1 MARARAASK
10 TNRLYAQLIS
20 LFVAIA
26 LMIAGS
32 ISFAK
37 AHDGPQSVA
46 DLAENVLDA
55 VVNISIIQGS
65 KNTKP
70 RRNTK
75 PETTPDLPK
84 APDDSPFEEFF
95 DDFFKK
101 QQQPGDRNR
110 GRRARGQGSGFV
122 IDAEGVIVTN
132 NHVIEGASEIIIDF
146 HDGSKLNAELVGTD
160 AKTDLAVLRV
170 KPEKP
175 LPFVKLGSSDEARV
189 GDWVMVIGNPFGLN
203 SSVSVGIISARN
215 RDIQSGPYDNY
226 IQTDAAIN
234 QGNSGGPLFDKN
246 GDVIGVNTAIFSPS
260 GGGSVG
266 IGFAVPSDTA
276 RSVVSQLLEF
286 GETRRG
292 WLGVNI
298 LHVTDE
304 IAESVD
310 LGKARGAMVSAVTAA
325 GPAEKAGFESGD
337 IVIKFD
343 GRNVRV
349 MRDLPRMV
357 ADTPVG
363 KEVDVTVFRKGKEVT
378 LKVNLGR
385 LDEDEKKVASAEN
398 GEKKEEEKDKPKE
411 EKKPADGAL
420 LQLGMS
426 FEQLDDALRE
436 KLKIAKGIEGVV
448 ISSVEAGSL
457 AEEKGVEVG
466 DVVRELSQTEV
477 KKPEDITARLAVLK
491 EADRRA
497 ALFLLENKAGD
508 LRLVAIRIDE

>member
-1 MARARAASK
+1 MVRVRAARK
-10 TNRLYAQLIS
+10 NNRLFAQLIS

-37 AHDGPQSVA
+37 AHDGPASVA

-55 VVNISIIQGS
+55 VVNISIVQGNS
-65 KNTKP
+65 GTRP
-70 RRNTK
+70 RRNTR
-75 PETTPDLPK
+75 PSPAPDLPS
-84 APDDSPFEEFF
+84 APDGSPFEEFF
-95 DDFFKK
+95 DDFFK
-101 QQQPGDRNR
+101 QQQQEGEGGR

-122 IDAEGVIVTN
+122 IDPEGVIVTN

-146 HDGSKLNAELVGTD
+146 NDGSKLNAELVGTD

-170 KPEKP
+170 KADKP
-175 LPFVKLGSSDEARV
+175 LPYVKLGSSDDARV

-304 IAESVD
+304 LAESIA

-325 GPAEKAGFESGD
+325 GPAEKAGLLSGD
-337 IVIKFD
+337 VVIKFD

-363 KEVDVTVFRKGKEVT
+363 KEVEVTVFRDGKEVE

-385 LDEDEKKVASAEN
+385 LEEDENVTSADDGKTDE
-398 GEKKEEEKDKPKE
+398 KPKE
-411 EKKPADGAL
+411 AKPEDGVV

-426 FEQLDDALRE
+426 FEQLDDGLRE
-436 KLKIAKGIEGVV
+436 KLKIAKTVEGVV
-448 ISSVEAGSL
+448 ISAVQSGSQ
-457 AEEKGVEVG
+457 AEEKGVAVG
-466 DVVRELSQTEV
+466 DVVRELSQSEI
-477 KKPEDITARLAVLK
+477 KKPEDVKARLAALK

-497 ALFLLENKAGD
+497 ALFLLENKAGE
-508 LRLVAIRIDE
+508 LRLVAVRLDD

>member
-1 MARARAASK
+1 MVRVRAASK
-10 TNRLYAQLIS
+10 NNRLYAQLIS

-37 AHDGPQSVA
+37 AHDGPESVA

-55 VVNISIIQGS
+55 VVNISIIQGG
-65 KNTKP
+65 NTARP
-70 RRNTK
+70 RRNTR
-75 PETTPDLPK
+75 PDDEPDLPK
-84 APDDSPFEEFF
+84 APEDSPFEEFF

-101 QQQPGDRNR
+101 QQQPGEGNR

-122 IDAEGVIVTN
+122 IDPEGVIVTN

-146 HDGSKLNAELVGTD
+146 NDGSKLNAELVGTD

-170 KPEKP
+170 KADKP
-175 LPFVKLGSSDEARV
+175 LPYVKLGSSDDARV

-304 IAESVD
+304 LAESLA

-325 GPAEKAGFESGD
+325 GPAEKAGLLSGD
-337 IVIKFD
+337 VVIKFD

-363 KEVDVTVFRKGKEVT
+363 KEVDVTVFRDGKEVD

-385 LDEDEKKVASAEN
+385 LDEDEKVASADESKTD
-398 GEKKEEEKDKPKE
+398 EKPKE
-411 EKKPADGAL
+411 VTPEDGAV

-426 FEQLDDALRE
+426 FEQLDDGLRE
-436 KLKIAKGIEGVV
+436 KLKIAKTVEGVV
-448 ISSVEAGSL
+448 ISSIQSGSL

-466 DVVRELSQTEV
+466 DVVRELSQTEI
-477 KKPEDITARLAVLK
+477 KNPEDVKARLAALK

-497 ALFLLENKAGD
+497 ALFLLENKEGE
-508 LRLVAIRIDE
+508 LRLVAIRLDD

>member
-1 MARARAASK
+1 MVRVRVARK
-10 TNRLYAQLIS
+10 NNRLYAQLIS
-20 LFVAIA
+20 LFVATA

-37 AHDGPQSVA
+37 AHDGPESVA

-55 VVNISIIQGS
+55 VVNISIVQGS
-65 KNTKP
+65 SATRP
-70 RRNTK
+70 RRNSR
-75 PETTPDLPK
+75 PDTTPDLPQ
-84 APDDSPFEEFF
+84 APDGSPFEEFF
-95 DDFFKK
+95 DDFFKR
-101 QQQPGDRNR
+101 QQQEGEGGR

-170 KPEKP
+170 KADKP
-175 LPFVKLGSSDEARV
+175 LPYVNLGSSDEARV

-304 IAESVD
+304 LAESIA

-325 GPAEKAGFESGD
+325 GPAEKAGLLSGD
-337 IVIKFD
+337 VVIKFD

-363 KEVDVTVFRKGKEVT
+363 KEVDVTVFREGKEVE

-385 LDEDEKKVASAEN
+385 LEEDERIASADD
-398 GEKKEEEKDKPKE
+398 EKEEGKTEEEK
-411 EKKPADGAL
+411 PADDVV
-420 LQLGMS
+420 LQLGMT
-426 FEQLDDALRE
+426 FEQLDDGLRE
-436 KLKIAKGIEGVV
+436 KLKIAKAVEGVV
-448 ISSVEAGSL
+448 ISSIKAGSL

-466 DVVRELSQTEV
+466 DVVRELSQSEV
-477 KKPEDITARLAVLK
+477 KKPEDVNARLAALK

-497 ALFLLENKAGD
+497 ALFLLENKAGE
-508 LRLVAIRIDE
+508 LRLVAIRLDE

>member
-1 MARARAASK
+1 MVRVRAARK
-10 TNRLYAQLIS
+10 NNRPYAQLIS

-37 AHDGPQSVA
+37 AHDGPESVA

-55 VVNISIIQGS
+55 VVNISIVQGNAATRS
-65 KNTKP
+65 
-70 RRNTK
+70 RRNTR
-75 PETTPDLPK
+75 PNPAPDLPS
-84 APDDSPFEEFF
+84 APDGSPFEEFF
-95 DDFFKK
+95 DDFFRR
-101 QQQPGDRNR
+101 QQQEGDGGR

-122 IDAEGVIVTN
+122 IDPEGVIVTN

-146 HDGSKLNAELVGTD
+146 HDGSSLNAELVGTD
-160 AKTDLAVLRV
+160 SKTDLAVLRV
-170 KPEKP
+170 KADKP
-175 LPFVKLGSSDEARV
+175 LPHVKLGSSDEARV

-304 IAESVD
+304 LAESIA

-325 GPAEKAGFESGD
+325 GPAEKAGLLSGD
-337 IVIKFD
+337 VVIKFD
-343 GRNVRV
+343 DRNVRV

-363 KEVDVTVFRKGKEVT
+363 KEVNVTVFRDGKEVE

-385 LDEDEKKVASAEN
+385 LEEDGRAAAADRNTDDKDQ
-398 GEKKEEEKDKPKE
+398 EKKE
-411 EKKPADGAL
+411 KPADGVV

-426 FEQLDDALRE
+426 FEQLDDGLRE
-436 KLKIAKGIEGVV
+436 KLKIAKTVEGVV
-448 ISSVEAGSL
+448 ISSIQSGSL

-466 DVVRELSQTEV
+466 DIVRELSQTEI
-477 KKPEDITARLAVLK
+477 KNPEDVKTRLAALK

-497 ALFLLENKAGD
+497 ALFLLENKAGE
-508 LRLVAIRIDE
+508 LRLVAVRLED

>member
-1 MARARAASK
+1 MVRVRAASK
-10 TNRLYAQLIS
+10 NNRLYAQLIS

-37 AHDGPQSVA
+37 AHDGPESVA

-55 VVNISIIQGS
+55 VVNISIIQGG
-65 KNTKP
+65 NTTRP
-70 RRNTK
+70 RRNTR
-75 PETTPDLPK
+75 PDDEPDLPK
-84 APDDSPFEEFF
+84 APEDSPFEEFF

-101 QQQPGDRNR
+101 QQQPGEGNR

-122 IDAEGVIVTN
+122 IDPEGVIVTN

-146 HDGSKLNAELVGTD
+146 NDGSKLNAELVGTD

-170 KPEKP
+170 KADKP
-175 LPFVKLGSSDEARV
+175 LPYVKLGSSDDARV

-304 IAESVD
+304 LAESLA

-325 GPAEKAGFESGD
+325 GPAEKAGLLSGD
-337 IVIKFD
+337 VVIKFD

-363 KEVDVTVFRKGKEVT
+363 KEVDVTVFRDGKEVD

-385 LDEDEKKVASAEN
+385 LDEDEKVASADDSKTDE
-398 GEKKEEEKDKPKE
+398 KPKE
-411 EKKPADGAL
+411 VTPEDGAV

-426 FEQLDDALRE
+426 FEQLDDGLRE
-436 KLKIAKGIEGVV
+436 KLKIAKTVEGVV
-448 ISSVEAGSL
+448 ISSIQSGSL

-466 DVVRELSQTEV
+466 DVVRELSQTEI
-477 KKPEDITARLAVLK
+477 KNPEDVKARLAALK

-497 ALFLLENKAGD
+497 ALFLLENKEGE
-508 LRLVAIRIDE
+508 LRLVAIRLDD

>member
-1 MARARAASK
+1 MVRVRAVRK
-10 TNRLYAQLIS
+10 NNRLYAQLIS

-37 AHDGPQSVA
+37 AHDGPASVA

-55 VVNISIIQGS
+55 VVNISIVQGNS
-65 KNTKP
+65 GTRP
-70 RRNTK
+70 RRNTR
-75 PETTPDLPK
+75 PSPAPDLPS
-84 APDDSPFEEFF
+84 APDGSPFEEFF
-95 DDFFKK
+95 DDFFK
-101 QQQPGDRNR
+101 QQQQEGEGGR

-122 IDAEGVIVTN
+122 IDPEGVIVTN

-146 HDGSKLNAELVGTD
+146 NDGSKLNAELVGTD

-170 KPEKP
+170 KADKP
-175 LPFVKLGSSDEARV
+175 LPYVKLGSSDDARV

-304 IAESVD
+304 LAESIA

-325 GPAEKAGFESGD
+325 GPAEKAGLLSGD
-337 IVIKFD
+337 VVIKFD

-363 KEVDVTVFRKGKEVT
+363 KEVEVTVFRDGKEVE

-385 LDEDEKKVASAEN
+385 LEEDENVTSADDGKTDE
-398 GEKKEEEKDKPKE
+398 KPKE
-411 EKKPADGAL
+411 AKPEDGVV

-426 FEQLDDALRE
+426 FEQLDDGLRE
-436 KLKIAKGIEGVV
+436 KLKIAKTVEGVV
-448 ISSVEAGSL
+448 ISAVQSGSQ
-457 AEEKGVEVG
+457 AEEKGVAVG
-466 DVVRELSQTEV
+466 DVVRELSQSEI
-477 KKPEDITARLAVLK
+477 KKPEDVKARLAALK

-497 ALFLLENKAGD
+497 ALFLLENKAGE
-508 LRLVAIRIDE
+508 LRLVAVRLED

>member
-1 MARARAASK
+1 MNRVRAASK
-10 TNRLYAQLIS
+10 NNRLYAQLIS

-37 AHDGPQSVA
+37 AHDGPESVA

-55 VVNISIIQGS
+55 VVNISIVQGGS
-65 KNTKP
+65 TTKP

-75 PETTPDLPK
+75 PDTQPDLPK
-84 APDDSPFEEFF
+84 APDGSPFEEFF

-101 QQQPGDRNR
+101 QQQEGEGGR

-122 IDAEGVIVTN
+122 IDPEGVIVTN
-132 NHVIEGASEIIIDF
+132 NHVIEGATEIVIDF

-170 KPEKP
+170 KSEKP
-175 LPFVKLGSSDEARV
+175 LPYVKLGSSNNARV

-298 LHVTDE
+298 LPVTDD
-304 IAESVD
+304 IAESIALD
-310 LGKARGAMVSAVTAA
+310 KARGALVSAVIPA
-325 GPAEKAGFESGD
+325 GPAEKAGFLAGD
-337 IVIKFD
+337 VVIEFD
-343 GRNVRV
+343 GRNVRA

-363 KEVDVTVFRKGKEVT
+363 KQVNVTVFREGKEVN
-378 LKVNLGR
+378 LKVDLGR
-385 LDEDEKKVASAEN
+385 LDEDEKVASASDA
-398 GEKKEEEKDKPKE
+398 EKKKDDEAKE
-411 EKKPADGAL
+411 DEKPADGVV

-426 FEQLDDALRE
+426 FEQLDDDLRE
-436 KLKIAKGIEGVV
+436 KLKIAKTVEGVV
-448 ISSVEAGSL
+448 ISAVQSGSVAD
-457 AEEKGVEVG
+457 EKGVEVG
-466 DVVRELSQTEV
+466 DIVRELSQTEI
-477 KKPEDITARLAVLK
+477 KKPEDINARLEALK
-491 EADRRA
+491 KADRRA
-497 ALFLLENKAGD
+497 ALFLLENKAGE
-508 LRLVAIRIDE
+508 LRLVAVRLDE

>member
-1 MARARAASK
+1 
-10 TNRLYAQLIS
+10 
-20 LFVAIA
+20 
-26 LMIAGS
+26 MIAGS

-37 AHDGPQSVA
+37 AHDGPESVA

-55 VVNISIIQGS
+55 VVNISIIQGGS
-65 KNTKP
+65 TTKP

-75 PETTPDLPK
+75 PDETPDLPK
-84 APDDSPFEEFF
+84 APDGSPFEEFF

-101 QQQPGDRNR
+101 QQQPGEGNR

-122 IDAEGVIVTN
+122 IDPEGVIVTN

-170 KPEKP
+170 KADKP
-175 LPFVKLGSSDEARV
+175 LPYVKLGSSDESRV

-304 IAESVD
+304 IAQSID
-310 LGKARGAMVSAVTAA
+310 LGKARGAMVSAVVAA

-337 IVIKFD
+337 VVIKFD

-363 KEVDVTVFRKGKEVT
+363 KEVDVTVFRKGEEVT

-385 LDEDEKKVASAEN
+385 LEEDEKKVASADS
-398 GEKKEEEKDKPKE
+398 GEKKEEKDEPKQEAKPD
-411 EKKPADGAL
+411 DGAFVE
-420 LQLGMS
+420 LGMT
-426 FEQLDDALRE
+426 FEQLDDTLRE
-436 KLKIAKGIEGVV
+436 KLKIAKAIEGVV

-466 DVVRELSQTEV
+466 DVVRELSQAAV
-477 KKPEDITARLAVLK
+477 SKPQDIKARLEALK

-508 LRLVAIRIDE
+508 LRLVAIRIDG

>member
-1 MARARAASK
+1 MVRVRAASK
-10 TNRLYAQLIS
+10 NNRLFAQLIS

-32 ISFAK
+32 VSFAK
-37 AHDGPQSVA
+37 AHDGPESVA

-55 VVNISIIQGS
+55 VVNISIIQGDS
-65 KNTKP
+65 TTRP
-70 RRNTK
+70 RRNTR
-75 PETTPDLPK
+75 PDSEPDLPK
-84 APDDSPFEEFF
+84 APEDSPFEEFF

-101 QQQPGDRNR
+101 QQQEGEGGR

-122 IDAEGVIVTN
+122 IDPEGVIVTN
-132 NHVIEGASEIIIDF
+132 NHVIEGASKIIIDF
-146 HDGSKLNAELVGTD
+146 NDGSKLNAELVGTD
-160 AKTDLAVLRV
+160 SKTDLAVLRV
-170 KPEKP
+170 KADKP
-175 LPFVKLGSSDEARV
+175 LPYVKLGSSDNARV

-304 IAESVD
+304 LAESIA

-325 GPAEKAGFESGD
+325 GPAEKAGLLSGD
-337 IVIKFD
+337 VVIKFD

-363 KEVDVTVFRKGKEVT
+363 KEVDVTVFRDGKEVD
-378 LKVNLGR
+378 LKVNLG
-385 LDEDEKKVASAEN
+385 LLEEDEQAASSADD
-398 GEKKEEEKDKPKE
+398 EKQEGKTEEE
-411 EKKPADGAL
+411 KPADGVV
-420 LQLGMS
+420 LQLGMT
-426 FEQLDDALRE
+426 FEQLDDGLRE
-436 KLKIAKGIEGVV
+436 KLKIAKTVEGVV
-448 ISSVEAGSL
+448 ISSIKTGSQ

-466 DVVRELSQTEV
+466 DVVRELSQAEI
-477 KKPEDITARLAVLK
+477 KKPEDVKARLAALK

-497 ALFLLENKAGD
+497 ALFLLENKEGE
-508 LRLVAIRIDE
+508 LRLVAVRLDD

>member
-1 MARARAASK
+1 MVRVRVACK
-10 TNRLYAQLIS
+10 NNRLYAQLIS

-37 AHDGPQSVA
+37 AHDGPESVA

-55 VVNISIIQGS
+55 VVNISIIQGNS
-65 KNTKP
+65 ATRP
-70 RRNTK
+70 RRNTQ
-75 PETTPDLPK
+75 PDATPDLPP
-84 APDDSPFEEFF
+84 APDGSPFEEFF
-95 DDFFKK
+95 DDFFKR
-101 QQQPGDRNR
+101 QQQEGEGGR

-146 HDGSKLNAELVGTD
+146 NDGSKLNAELVGTD

-175 LPFVKLGSSDEARV
+175 LPYVKLGSSDEARV

-304 IAESVD
+304 LAESIA

-325 GPAEKAGFESGD
+325 GPAEKAGLLSGD
-337 IVIKFD
+337 VVIKFD

-363 KEVDVTVFRKGKEVT
+363 KEVDVTVFRDGKEVE

-385 LDEDEKKVASAEN
+385 LEEDEKVASAADS
-398 GEKKEEEKDKPKE
+398 KSDDDAKE
-411 EKKPADGAL
+411 EKLEDGVA

-426 FEQLDDALRE
+426 FEQLDDDLRE
-436 KLKIAKGIEGVV
+436 KLKIAKTVEGVV
-448 ISSVEAGSL
+448 ISAIKSGSL
-457 AEEKGVEVG
+457 AEEKGVEIG
-466 DVVRELSQTEV
+466 DVVRELSQTEI
-477 KKPEDITARLAVLK
+477 KKPEDIKARLAALK

-497 ALFLLENKAGD
+497 ALFLLENKAGE
-508 LRLVAIRIDE
+508 LRLVAIRLDE

>member
-1 MARARAASK
+1 MVRVRAVRK
-10 TNRLYAQLIS
+10 NTRLYAQLIS

-37 AHDGPQSVA
+37 AHDGPASVA

-55 VVNISIIQGS
+55 VVNISIVQGNS
-65 KNTKP
+65 GTRP
-70 RRNTK
+70 RRNTR
-75 PETTPDLPK
+75 PSPAPDLPS
-84 APDDSPFEEFF
+84 APDGSPFEEFF
-95 DDFFKK
+95 DDFFK
-101 QQQPGDRNR
+101 QQQQEGEGGR

-122 IDAEGVIVTN
+122 IDPEGVIVTN

-146 HDGSKLNAELVGTD
+146 NDGSKLNAELVGTD

-170 KPEKP
+170 KADKP
-175 LPFVKLGSSDEARV
+175 LPYVKLGSSDDARV

-304 IAESVD
+304 LAESIA

-325 GPAEKAGFESGD
+325 GPAEKAGLLSGD
-337 IVIKFD
+337 VVIKFD

-363 KEVDVTVFRKGKEVT
+363 KEVEVTVFRDGKEVE

-385 LDEDEKKVASAEN
+385 LEEDENVTSADDGKTDE
-398 GEKKEEEKDKPKE
+398 KPKE
-411 EKKPADGAL
+411 AKPEDGVV

-426 FEQLDDALRE
+426 FEQLDDGLRE
-436 KLKIAKGIEGVV
+436 KLKIAKTVEGVV
-448 ISSVEAGSL
+448 ISAVQSGSQ
-457 AEEKGVEVG
+457 AEEKGVAVG
-466 DVVRELSQTEV
+466 DVVRELSQSEI
-477 KKPEDITARLAVLK
+477 KKPEDVKARLAALK

-497 ALFLLENKAGD
+497 ALFLLENKAGE
-508 LRLVAIRIDE
+508 LRLVAVRLDD

>member
-1 MARARAASK
+1 MVRVRAARK
-10 TNRLYAQLIS
+10 NNRLYAQLIS
-20 LFVAIA
+20 FFVAIV

-37 AHDGPQSVA
+37 AHDGPESVA

-55 VVNISIIQGS
+55 VVNISIVQGNS
-65 KNTKP
+65 ATRS
-70 RRNTK
+70 RRNTR
-75 PETTPDLPK
+75 PDTTPDLPS
-84 APDDSPFEEFF
+84 APDGSPFEEFF
-95 DDFFKK
+95 DDFFKR
-101 QQQPGDRNR
+101 QQQEGEGGR

-122 IDAEGVIVTN
+122 IDPEGVIVTN

-170 KPEKP
+170 KADKP
-175 LPFVKLGSSDEARV
+175 LPYVKLGSSDNARV

-304 IAESVD
+304 LAESIA

-325 GPAEKAGFESGD
+325 GPAEKAGLLSGD
-337 IVIKFD
+337 VVIKFD

-363 KEVDVTVFRKGKEVT
+363 KEVNVTVFRDGKEVE

-385 LDEDEKKVASAEN
+385 LEEDERAAVDSNTDDKDQTN
-398 GEKKEEEKDKPKE
+398 EEKPT
-411 EKKPADGAL
+411 DGVV
-420 LQLGMS
+420 LQLGMR
-426 FEQLDDALRE
+426 FEQLDDGLRE
-436 KLKIAKGIEGVV
+436 KLKIAKTVEGVV
-448 ISSVEAGSL
+448 ISSVQSGSL

-466 DVVRELSQTEV
+466 DVVRELSQTEI
-477 KKPEDITARLAVLK
+477 KSPEDVKARLAALK
-491 EADRRA
+491 ESDRRA
-497 ALFLLENKAGD
+497 ALFLLENKAGE
-508 LRLVAIRIDE
+508 LRLVAVRLEN

>member
-1 MARARAASK
+1 MVRVRAVRK
-10 TNRLYAQLIS
+10 NNRLYAQLIS

-37 AHDGPQSVA
+37 AHDGPASVA

-55 VVNISIIQGS
+55 VVNISIVQGNS
-65 KNTKP
+65 GTRP
-70 RRNTK
+70 RRNTR
-75 PETTPDLPK
+75 PSPAPDLPS
-84 APDDSPFEEFF
+84 APDGSPFEEFF
-95 DDFFKK
+95 DDFFK
-101 QQQPGDRNR
+101 QQQQEGEGGR

-122 IDAEGVIVTN
+122 IDPEGVIVTN

-146 HDGSKLNAELVGTD
+146 NDGSKLNAELVGTD

-170 KPEKP
+170 KADKP
-175 LPFVKLGSSDEARV
+175 LPYVKLGSSDDARV

-304 IAESVD
+304 LAESIA

-325 GPAEKAGFESGD
+325 GPAEKAGLLSGD
-337 IVIKFD
+337 VVIKFD

-363 KEVDVTVFRKGKEVT
+363 KEVEVTVFRDGKEVE

-385 LDEDEKKVASAEN
+385 LEEDENVTSADDGKTDE
-398 GEKKEEEKDKPKE
+398 KPKE
-411 EKKPADGAL
+411 AKPEDGVV

-426 FEQLDDALRE
+426 FEQLDDGLRE
-436 KLKIAKGIEGVV
+436 KLKIAKTVEGVV
-448 ISSVEAGSL
+448 ISAVQSGSQ
-457 AEEKGVEVG
+457 AEEKGVAVG
-466 DVVRELSQTEV
+466 DVVRELSQSEI
-477 KKPEDITARLAVLK
+477 KKPEDVKARLAALK

-497 ALFLLENKAGD
+497 ALFLLENKAGE
-508 LRLVAIRIDE
+508 LRLVAVRLDD

>member
-1 MARARAASK
+1 MVRVRAASK
-10 TNRLYAQLIS
+10 NNRLFAQLIS

-32 ISFAK
+32 VSFAK
-37 AHDGPQSVA
+37 AHDGPESVA

-55 VVNISIIQGS
+55 VVNISIIQGDS
-65 KNTKP
+65 TTRP
-70 RRNTK
+70 RRNTR
-75 PETTPDLPK
+75 PDSEPDLPK
-84 APDDSPFEEFF
+84 APEDSPFEEFF

-101 QQQPGDRNR
+101 QQQEGEGGR

-122 IDAEGVIVTN
+122 IDPEGVIVTN

-146 HDGSKLNAELVGTD
+146 NDGSKLNAELVGTD
-160 AKTDLAVLRV
+160 SKTDLAVLRV
-170 KPEKP
+170 KADKP
-175 LPFVKLGSSDEARV
+175 LPYVKLGSSDDARV

-304 IAESVD
+304 LAESIA

-325 GPAEKAGFESGD
+325 GPAEKAGLLSGD
-337 IVIKFD
+337 VVIKFD

-363 KEVDVTVFRKGKEVT
+363 KEVEVTVFRDGKEVE

-385 LDEDEKKVASAEN
+385 LEEDENVTSADDGKTDE
-398 GEKKEEEKDKPKE
+398 KPKE
-411 EKKPADGAL
+411 AKPEDGVV

-426 FEQLDDALRE
+426 FEQLDDGLRE
-436 KLKIAKGIEGVV
+436 KLKIAKTVEGVV
-448 ISSVEAGSL
+448 ISAVQSGSQ
-457 AEEKGVEVG
+457 AEEKGVAVG
-466 DVVRELSQTEV
+466 DVVRELSQSEI
-477 KKPEDITARLAVLK
+477 KKPEDVKARLAALK

-497 ALFLLENKAGD
+497 ALFLLENKAGE
-508 LRLVAIRIDE
+508 LRLVAVRLDD